1 VCRKTLIRCQNF
13 GNRRAPFRAIPPHD
27 MAEAMPLSRMI
38 KTLFALALSA
48 AATHA
53 AAAPE
58 TVHFTSLDGATN
70 LTAFL
75 SRPADQGD
83 APRPALVLLHGCSG
97 LLNKAGR
104 ITPHY
109 RSWTRV
115 LLAKGYVVLAV
126 DSATPRG
133 FGQTCT
139 AGPDLMTMLRDRP
152 KDAYAALQYLQAQ
165 NFVQGDH
172 VGLIGWSQG
181 GGVVLTTINDKSI
194 GRPAELTQDFRV
206 AVSFYPGAC
215 SERRQ
220 SKPYT
225 EVEPDSWTTKMPLL
239 LLMGEADTWTP
250 YPPCAAFLEAAK
262 ARGNSIEI
270 KSYPGAV
277 HAFDAPD
284 LDRVELPQYRTGDGP
299 IPVEETD
306 EEARA
311 DAILRVLGYL
321 KAHLE

>member
-1 VCRKTLIRCQNF
+1 
-13 GNRRAPFRAIPPHD
+13 

-48 AATHA
+48 AATA
-53 AAAPE
+53 AAAASE

-83 APRPALVLLHGCSG
+83 TPRPALVLLHGCSG
-97 LLNKAGR
+97 LLTKAGR

-109 RSWTRV
+109 RSWIRA
-115 LLAKGYVVLAV
+115 LLQKGYVVLAV

-139 AGPDLMTMLRDRP
+139 TGPDLKTMLRDRP

-165 NFVQGDH
+165 PFVKGDH

-181 GGVVLTTINDKSI
+181 RGVVLTTINHKST
-194 GRPAELTQDFRV
+194 GRPADIKQDFRA

-284 LDRVELPQYRTGDGP
+284 LDRVELPQYRSGDGP

-311 DAILRVLGYL
+311 DAILRVLAFL
-321 KAHLE
+321 KQHLE